1 MCNAHCASPL
11 ALSLLQV
18 FPTMP
23 TTIPTT
29 LLPNQW
35 LETNH
40 KNEPQKPRS
49 RRNHSNQLKE
59 TLEPKGSL
67 QFVQRNEE
75 TTAKNHWMLWVLY
88 VFKQLLISLLFSNH
102 FSQVFHVFVS
112 TLSKYVT
119 LDLGSWILDHVHRLH
134 PQFVESCLM
143 DLFPARK
150 SSNHPLAKTTNPGGE
165 AHFVRGPA
173 CALTLPSHC
182 PRIVLALPLN
192 YLRICLLAY

>member
-1 MCNAHCASPL
+1 MCNAHCASP
-11 ALSLLQV
+11 LSLLQV

-29 LLPNQW
+29 LLPNHW
-35 LETNH
+35 LATNH

-67 QFVQRNEE
+67 QFMQRNEE
-75 TTAKNHWMLWVLY
+75 TTAKNHRMLWVLN

-102 FSQVFHVFVS
+102 FSRLFHVFVS

-119 LDLGSWILDHVHRLH
+119 LDLGSWIMILVHG
-134 PQFVESCLM
+134 SCSQTS
-143 DLFPARK
+143 PAICWVLSDGSLSCTQVFK
-150 SSNHPLAKTTNPGGE
+150 SSGKDYKSC
-165 AHFVRGPA
+165 RRS
-173 CALTLPSHC
+173 TL
-182 PRIVLALPLN
+182 RQRTRL
-192 YLRICLLAY
+192 CLCFCLCL